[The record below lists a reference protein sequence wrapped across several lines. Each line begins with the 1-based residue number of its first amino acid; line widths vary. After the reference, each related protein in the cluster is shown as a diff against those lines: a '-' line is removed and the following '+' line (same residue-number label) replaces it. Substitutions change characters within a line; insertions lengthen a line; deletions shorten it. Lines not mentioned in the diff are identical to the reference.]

1 VYFRGCR
8 ALAELLSDKKGR
20 QVFLEVPQRGDKH
33 HLVQLAMKN
42 AALSYQKDHD
52 AAEQQRRTLAEI
64 QRKLHL
70 RDLPQR
76 IECFD
81 ISNISGTL
89 AVGSM
94 VCFQTDS
101 PTNSGTA
108 ATAFRPSMA
117 PMTTA

>member
-1 VYFRGCR
+1 M
-8 ALAELLSDKKGR
+8 
-20 QVFLEVPQRGDKH
+20 VPQ
-33 HLVQLAMKN
+33 VTNTISQLAMKN
-42 AALSYQKDHD
+42 AASYQKDHD
-52 AAEQQRRTLAEI
+52 AAEQDRRTLEEL

-94 VCFQTDS
+94 VCFQDGR
-101 PTNSGTA
+101 PTKRGIA
-108 ATAFRPSMA
+108 AIAFRLSTA
-117 PMTTA
+117 LTTTADAVLRRRYRRPGRTRFA